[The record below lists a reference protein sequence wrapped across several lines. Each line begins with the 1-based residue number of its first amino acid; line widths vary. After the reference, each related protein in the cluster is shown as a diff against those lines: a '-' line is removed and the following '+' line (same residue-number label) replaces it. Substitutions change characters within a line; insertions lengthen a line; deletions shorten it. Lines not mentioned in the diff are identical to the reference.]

1 MITGSYTAE
10 PDVTVTA
17 IEGRMNLGSN
27 LMFLE
32 GDLKKIV
39 ESGAR
44 KLILDMNNVNY
55 VDSAGLGVLVGMAG
69 MLRSVEGR
77 MAVFGLQTRVS
88 QIFDVAKVHRVLPV
102 FPDANAA
109 IEFMRAPAP
118 EED

>member
-1 MITGSYTAE
+1 MISGSYTAD
-10 PDVTVTA
+10 PDITVAT

-32 GDLKKIV
+32 GDLKKFV
-39 ESGAR
+39 EGGTR

-88 QIFDVAKVHRVLPV
+88 QIFEVAKIHRVLPV

-109 IEFMRAPAP
+109 IEYLRSPAAY
-118 EED
+118 ED